1 MRKKC
6 SIGYVLEVYWPV
18 NALDFDASLGID
30 FVNAFT
36 DEGRDL
42 GSCLVQVLSKVN
54 PEGGQ
59 PFGQPLVT
67 TLEGEGLDT
76 LFVRRQTTVLAL
88 ETLQNPEKLDGQAR
102 FDQFENHVEYAT
114 SQDASINGNMI
125 DRNTNK

>member
-1 MRKKC
+1 MRKNW
-6 SIGYVLEVYWPV
+6 STYVVSVLWICLRGNWPV

-42 GSCLVQVLSKVN
+42 GSCLVQVLSQVN

-88 ETLQNPEKLDGQAR
+88 ETLQNSEKLDDKLVLISSKIMLSMQL
-102 FDQFENHVEYAT
+102 H
-114 SQDASINGNMI
+114 SKM
-125 DRNTNK
+125 

>member
-1 MRKKC
+1 M
-6 SIGYVLEVYWPV
+6 
-18 NALDFDASLGID
+18 
-30 FVNAFT
+30 
-36 DEGRDL
+36 
-42 GSCLVQVLSKVN
+42 GSCLVQVLSQVN

-88 ETLQNPEKLDGQAR
+88 EPLQNPEKLDGQAR